1 MTIRDPRG
9 SRSEKSPEGGFLS
22 NTIPDNQC
30 LVNSKIRL
38 YRAVFC
44 NHDLTAVNSDCLNF
58 PTQSEKVPV
67 FLSNLS
73 TRRPSPRTDVS
84 ADSQSLHSSR
94 TAERSTRSCS
104 PLRPQRVR

>member
-1 MTIRDPRG
+1 MTIRDPWG
-9 SRSEKSPEGGFLS
+9 PEAKSHPKVTLR
-22 NTIPDNQC
+22 NIVPDNIL

-44 NHDLTAVNSDCLNF
+44 NHDLTAVNFNCLNF
-58 PTQSEKVPV
+58 ATRSGKAPV

-84 ADSQSLHSSR
+84 ADSQPLHSSR

-104 PLRPQRVR
+104 PLRPQRVRY